1 MKLPKGFGGQ
11 GFGGMM
17 KQAQEAMARAQTLE
31 QELALERIE
40 IDKGEVK
47 ATFNGTGELLRLKI
61 DPAIVDTEDVEA
73 LEDIIVGAIKDGQ
86 TRATDLRNSK
96 VQEIMPN
103 IPGLPGM

>member
-61 DPAIVDTEDVEA
+61 DPAIVDPEDVEA

-86 TRATDLRNSK
+86 SRATDLRNSK